1 MLLIPRRSGGAWRPG
16 SLSRRP
22 LEAFHRSISSSIKS
36 PTPWEVSVPRASFT
50 SGTRHHKSRGSS
62 SRRSVPTEGGL
73 GHAPLGRWRRR
84 RPAPRVELAK
94 ACCRVFV
101 HLQEGVPPSYA
112 RLSRR
117 PSGRPSGRAAS
128 TRPSATPAFWDVPF
142 HVPFHAGRRLPVC
155 NEFTPE
161 TGRDDGH
168 TEPLA
173 TMWSRRAEDGHG
185 APHVV

>member
-1 MLLIPRRSGGAWRPG
+1 MIASDSTPFGRGLASRFSQGV
-16 SLSRRP
+16 LSRR
-22 LEAFHRSISSSIKS
+22 FHRSISSSIKS
-36 PTPWEVSVPRASFT
+36 PTRAGQSCRSVVPRASFT

-128 TRPSATPAFWDVPF
+128 TRPSASPAGVSFGRTFQLSFPRGPTPSCLKRI
-142 HVPFHAGRRLPVC
+142 H
-155 NEFTPE
+155 T
-161 TGRDDGH
+161 RDW
-168 TEPLA
+168 T
-173 TMWSRRAEDGHG
+173 
-185 APHVV
+185 